1 MEVLEQPTARS
12 TDPIMVSE
20 VLGGSGP
27 RARRTDPLTS
37 HAAADGTGKSRP
49 HSWLLIERALE
60 QSAPMTAQE
69 LIRHIRTEMG
79 VWISESRVTTAVSE
93 LREMGAIRQDG
104 ERRNPSGYAAS
115 AWRLTDET

>member
-1 MEVLEQPTARS
+1 MVLPVVFPGDSA
-12 TDPIMVSE
+12 
-20 VLGGSGP
+20 

-37 HAAADGTGKSRP
+37 HAAADGTANKRP
-49 HSWLLIERALE
+49 HSWLLIERALA
-60 QSAPMTAQE
+60 QNAPMTAQE
-69 LIRHIRTEMG
+69 IIQHIRFQLG
-79 VWISESRVTTAVSE
+79 VWISESRVTTGVSE